1 MSREQETQPRTLHD
15 RLFKEFLQRFL
26 PQFLRLF
33 FPDEAAALDFNTLRF
48 VDKELVV
55 NLPSQELRITDL
67 VAEVATWQG
76 EPEVII
82 LHIEVEGRGAL
93 WARQALPQRMSE
105 YYALLRILRRQRV
118 LPIALV
124 LLPNAGG
131 LSWQTYSEE
140 LLGHELLRFRYGQ
153 VGLRDLAAEGYLQ
166 QLEPVAASLAT
177 LMRAESERRA
187 AIKLQALRTVAASD
201 LPEGVSCS
209 WWN

>member
-1 MSREQETQPRTLHD
+1 
-15 RLFKEFLQRFL
+15 
-26 PQFLRLF
+26 
-33 FPDEAAALDFNTLRF
+33 
-48 VDKELVV
+48 
-55 NLPSQELRITDL
+55 

-93 WARQALPQRMSE
+93 WARQTLP
-105 YYALLRILRRQRV
+105 L
-118 LPIALV
+118 
-124 LLPNAGG
+124 
-131 LSWQTYSEE
+131 
-140 LLGHELLRFRYGQ
+140 RYGQ